1 MADTFAEGIPD
12 SWVATL
18 FSPGRGLFVFSPVL
32 LVIVLLILVLWRHLN
47 FKWTAVVGLAVI
59 AAHWRVIASFRSW
72 WGGASFGSRLFT
84 DVLPWFFLLGMLA
97 LAALLTPTSKK
108 NVKVRLFR
116 SCPPVGT
123 SVPRIE
129 DQHSPVN
136 PIGFVAVHSPGCHVA
151 DSCLCRDHWHT
162 DARGSR
168 QVKGR
173 LRRPVR

>member
-1 MADTFAEGIPD
+1 MMGKMILLLLGKQKEWRKHLALFVATGLTWAVLFSLYSRTVLGSPLPYYFLKHFLKRRMVDTFAEGIPD

-72 WGGASFGSRLFT
+72 WGGASFGPRLFT

-97 LAALLTPTSKK
+97 LAALLAFTSKK
-108 NVKVRLFR
+108 NVLFR
-116 SCPPVGT
+116 MT
-123 SVPRIE
+123 
-129 DQHSPVN
+129 
-136 PIGFVAVHSPGCHVA
+136 
-151 DSCLCRDHWHT
+151 T
-162 DARGSR
+162 
-168 QVKGR
+168 
-173 LRRPVR
+173 